1 MFMVNKQMMHCLSV
15 MADTDDKELNAS
27 KDFTIMQKYFYFYSF
42 STTAVLQEEYKK
54 FNDGRIFINFS
65 IVRFRLCKVMASF

>member
-15 MADTDDKELNAS
+15 MADTDGKELN
-27 KDFTIMQKYFYFYSF
+27 FTIMQKYFYFYSF
-42 STTAVLQEEYKK
+42 STAAVLQEEYKK
-54 FNDGRIFINFS
+54 FNDDRLFIHFS